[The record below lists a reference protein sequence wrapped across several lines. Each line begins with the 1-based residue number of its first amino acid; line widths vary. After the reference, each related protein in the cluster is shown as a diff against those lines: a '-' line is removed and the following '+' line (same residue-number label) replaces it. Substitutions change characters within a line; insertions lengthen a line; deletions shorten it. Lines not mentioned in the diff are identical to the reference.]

1 MRIQDNCMSLTYKI
15 AFACIG
21 LLALT
26 TCYIVAKQLNCKDSL
41 FLLTTI
47 SRFTK
52 PTPRYNAQTRIIK
65 AIIFDMDGTVLDTE
79 PVWERGNRH
88 ILSTYAP
95 HLTADQVDEIIEH
108 RRGIR
113 TPDELA
119 TMLQQHCSPFM
130 TTTQIRELKT
140 AYVLDLYEKEGV
152 SFIPYF
158 HEFHNQLSNMGL
170 KSAIATNATADA
182 LAKLMIKTPLPKYFQ
197 HHVYPVD
204 AVHGNYK
211 PKPDI
216 YLHAAKM
223 LGTDPMDC
231 AVVEDSPNG
240 IKAAKAAGMY
250 CIAINTSNKR
260 HLLHEADEIVDCYS
274 EIDLNKLLYKK

>member
-1 MRIQDNCMSLTYKI
+1 MNNAHKI
-15 AFACIG
+15 AFVCIT

-26 TCYIVAKQLNCKDSL
+26 IGYMVTKQQNQSNRK
-41 FLLTTI
+41 
-47 SRFTK
+47 
-52 PTPRYNAQTRIIK
+52 IK

-88 ILSTYAP
+88 ILSIHAT
-95 HLTADQVDEIIEH
+95 HLTAKQVDEIIDY

-130 TTTQIRELKT
+130 TIEQIREIKT
-140 AYVLDLYEKEGV
+140 AYVLDLYEIEGV
-152 SFIPYF
+152 SFIPHF
-158 HEFHNQLSNMGL
+158 HDFHNQLSKMGL

-182 LAKLMIKTPLPKYFQ
+182 LTKLMIKTPLQNYFQ
-197 HHVYPVD
+197 QHVYPVD

-223 LGTDPMDC
+223 LGVKPQHC
-231 AVVEDSPNG
+231 VVVEDSPNG

-250 CIAINTSNKR
+250 CIAINTGNDR
-260 HLLHEADEIVDCYS
+260 HLLHEADEIVDCYR
-274 EIDLNKLLYKK
+274 EIDLDKLLHKK

>member
-1 MRIQDNCMSLTYKI
+1 MSDAHKI
-15 AFACIG
+15 AFVCIT
-21 LLALT
+21 LLVLT
-26 TCYIVAKQLNCKDSL
+26 IGYIVTKQRDRNTSK
-41 FLLTTI
+41 
-47 SRFTK
+47 
-52 PTPRYNAQTRIIK
+52 IK

-95 HLTADQVDEIIEH
+95 HLTTDQVDEIIDY

-130 TTTQIRELKT
+130 TTTHIRKIKT
-140 AYVLDLYEKEGV
+140 AYVLDLYEIEGV
-152 SFIPYF
+152 SFIPHF
-158 HEFHNQLSNMGL
+158 HDFHNQLSNMGL

-182 LAKLMIKTPLPKYFQ
+182 LAKLIIKTPLQNYFQ
-197 HHVYPVD
+197 QHVYPVD

-223 LGTDPMDC
+223 LGVDPQHC
-231 AVVEDSPNG
+231 VVVEDSPNG

-250 CIAINTSNKR
+250 CIAINTGNNR
-260 HLLHEADEIVDCYS
+260 QILHEADEIVDCYR
-274 EIDLNKLLYKK
+274 EIDLNKLLHKK